1 MFSFIMD
8 YLESEASVSAQ
19 ESHMRD
25 EPQTS
30 KSPADCVAGPV
41 VELPSGRTARRHLVG
56 QHGRIESLINME

>member
-1 MFSFIMD
+1 
-8 YLESEASVSAQ
+8 
-19 ESHMRD
+19 MRD